1 MRARIGCL
9 RAPTSGYLPALSKQ
23 SSVLTTLSGRRS
35 GQELK
40 AEARMQTVSRTL
52 VAALATSLVA
62 TLSSCT
68 TARDTLPPRSATE
81 QLLIS
86 NAADRA
92 AAQLTVGLRPG
103 TKVYLDSSGFE
114 GYDAKYAIGAI
125 TEQVLLRGSRLV
137 PDRKSA
143 DVVVAIRAGALS
155 VDQNDTLVGI
165 PSLSVPVPL
174 AGTLTTPELALFAKH
189 QYRGVAKFAAT
200 AYDADTGKI
209 IAASGPSFGFSHR
222 THWVVLFLIA
232 WNTDDLLPEKYQ

>member
-1 MRARIGCL
+1 MQAATRMPVA
-9 RAPTSGYLPALSKQ
+9 AALL
-23 SSVLTTLSGRRS
+23 VAVLSG
-35 GQELK
+35 
-40 AEARMQTVSRTL
+40 
-52 VAALATSLVA
+52 
-62 TLSSCT
+62 CT
-68 TARDTLPPRSATE
+68 TVRDTLPPRSATE

-103 TKVYLDSSGFE
+103 TKVFLDSSGFE
-114 GYDAKYAIGAI
+114 GYDSKYAIGAI
-125 TEQVLLRGSRLV
+125 TEQVLLRGGRLL

-143 DVVVAIRAGALS
+143 EVVVAIRAGALS

-165 PSLSVPVPL
+165 PSMNVPVPL
-174 AGTLTTPELALFAKH
+174 AGTLTTPEFALFAKH

-232 WNTDDLLPEKYQ
+232 WNTDDLLPKNDQ

>member
-1 MRARIGCL
+1 
-9 RAPTSGYLPALSKQ
+9 
-23 SSVLTTLSGRRS
+23 
-35 GQELK
+35 
-40 AEARMQTVSRTL
+40 MQAVSRTL
-52 VAALATSLVA
+52 VAALAALLVA
-62 TLSSCT
+62 TLAGCT
-68 TARDTLPPRSATE
+68 TVRDTLPPRSATE

-86 NAADRA
+86 DAADRA
-92 AAQLTVGLRPG
+92 AAQLTVGLRPA
-103 TKVYLDSSGFE
+103 TKVYLDSSDFE
-114 GYDAKYAIGAI
+114 GYDSKYAIGAI
-125 TEQVLLRGSRLV
+125 TEQVLLRNARLV

-165 PSLSVPVPL
+165 PSISVPVPL

-232 WNTDDLLPEKYQ
+232 WNTDDLLPKDHQ

>member
-1 MRARIGCL
+1 MQA
-9 RAPTSGYLPALSKQ
+9 AS
-23 SSVLTTLSGRRS
+23 
-35 GQELK
+35 
-40 AEARMQTVSRTL
+40 RMPV
-52 VAALATSLVA
+52 VAALLVA
-62 TLSSCT
+62 VLSGCT

-92 AAQLTVGLRPG
+92 AAQLTVGLKPG
-103 TKVYLDSSGFE
+103 VKVFPDSSGFE
-114 GYDAKYAIGAI
+114 GYDSKYAIGAI
-125 TEQVLLRGSRLV
+125 TEQVLLRGGRLL

-165 PSLSVPVPL
+165 PSMNLPIPL
-174 AGTLTTPELALFAKH
+174 AGTLTTPEFALFAKH

-200 AYDADTGKI
+200 AYDAETGKI

-232 WNTDDLLPEKYQ
+232 WNTDDLLPKNDQ